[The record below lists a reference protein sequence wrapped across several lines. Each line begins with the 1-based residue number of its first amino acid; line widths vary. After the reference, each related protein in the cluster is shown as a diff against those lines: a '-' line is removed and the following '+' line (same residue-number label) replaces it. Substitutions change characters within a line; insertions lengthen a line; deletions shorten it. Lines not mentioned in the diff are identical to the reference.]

1 MTLIRVADPDG
12 VELDQDQTLSRQTG
26 SDRQETPDPEPN
38 FEKQDISDLL
48 SVLTRTAFREIR

>member
-38 FEKQDISDLL
+38 FKNNPDIFDLIKTTL
-48 SVLTRTAFREIR
+48 NSIS